1 MNWDSMRL
9 ARLSLPAKVLVSLFL
24 ALVGLGY
31 LAATANIY
39 LQHKDA
45 DLEPEMSPDDLRRK
59 FHGLEKEITPEA
71 EVTVNSTMLEQVR
84 PEGDMREYLEPG
96 GEPAIRA
103 LVSWLEDGAKEEDFA
118 KPALFQAGDPSAKQV
133 IADQCVECHHANGGD
148 MEDLPFADDEESEPT
163 FKLVIEAA
171 APTFETHESETQRVE
186 LAPTSVKK
194 LVHVTHAHIMTIPVF
209 TLIVGALFLMTGLPT
224 GVKLILGP
232 LPMLAVIAD
241 IGSWWLARFVEP
253 FIYVIA
259 ASGAV
264 FGTAFGLQILCILA
278 SVWLGKTGGQAT
290 LGK

>member
-9 ARLSLPAKVLVSLFL
+9 AGLSLPAKVLVTLFL
-24 ALVGLGY
+24 AIVGLGY
-31 LAATANIY
+31 LVATANIY
-39 LQHKDA
+39 LQHQDA
-45 DLEPEMSPDDLRRK
+45 DLEPGMSPDDLRRK

-84 PEGDMREYLEPG
+84 PEGDMREYLDSG
-96 GEPAIRA
+96 GERAVRA
-103 LVSWLEDGAKEEDFA
+103 LVSWLEAGAKEEDFA
-118 KPALFQAGDPSAKQV
+118 EAALVQAGDPSAKQV
-133 IADQCVECHHANGGD
+133 LAVQCIECHHANGGD
-148 MEDLPFADDEESEPT
+148 MEDVPFAGDAESEPA
-163 FKLVIEAA
+163 FSQVIKTA
-171 APTFETHESETQRVE
+171 APTFERHESEPQRVE

-241 IGSWWLARFVEP
+241 IGSWWLARFCEP

-259 ASGAV
+259 ASGAI
-264 FGTAFGLQILCILA
+264 FGMAYGLQILCILA
-278 SVWLGKTGGQAT
+278 STWLGKTGDG
-290 LGK
+290 